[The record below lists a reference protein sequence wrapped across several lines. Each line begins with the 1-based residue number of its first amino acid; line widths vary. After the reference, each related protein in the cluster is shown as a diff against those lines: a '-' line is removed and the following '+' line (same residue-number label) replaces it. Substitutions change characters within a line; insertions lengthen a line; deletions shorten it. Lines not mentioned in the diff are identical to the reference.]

1 MWHKL
6 FGSQAAEAEKE
17 EEEEIRVLY
26 VTKSAPT
33 QFFPQRVSVQMGGGF
48 FATREAVAG
57 LLLTPLCDIDFV
69 VPHALA
75 NGIVLWTDLRDPI
88 CGILMRIQED
98 GRGFVGILI
107 DEEDDQSIDITWPH
121 QLPPPEALQPA
132 PQLPVADNNSNTLVA
147 AEGVAKRARR
157 SRNGGGGG
165 ATRHK

>member
-6 FGSQAAEAEKE
+6 FGSQAAEAEQE
-17 EEEEIRVLY
+17 EEEETRVLY
-26 VTKSAPT
+26 VTRSAPT
-33 QFFPQRVSVQMGGGF
+33 QFFPQRISVQMGGGF

-57 LLLTPLCDIDFV
+57 LLLTPLCDIDFII
-69 VPHALA
+69 PHALA

-88 CGILMRIQED
+88 CGILMRIQDD
-98 GRGFVGILI
+98 GRGFAGILI

-157 SRNGGGGG
+157 SRNGGG